1 MSAPANLI
9 ALLHGPDQPGL
20 VARVAS
26 WIYDRGG
33 NILHA
38 DQHRDRE
45 AGIFFQR
52 VEWQPAFA
60 NTVADTPSESL
71 TPAAKASAT
80 IQAIADRSQGR
91 PVNLRAAI
99 QGFHDFAE
107 TSLGM

>member
-60 NTVADTPSESL
+60 N
-71 TPAAKASAT
+71 PAAKAAPENLTSAANASAK
-80 IQAIADRSQGR
+80 IQAMADRSQGR
-91 PVNLRAAI
+91 PADLSAAI
-99 QGFHDFAE
+99 RGFHEFAGS
-107 TSLGM
+107 SLG